1 MEKKRKKILIFIEV
15 WKPFIGGGQIFTEY
29 LINGLVKNHNYSV
42 TMITRKLRINDKIYD
57 SNEINK
63 GHLEIYRLGYLTK
76 IDSIIGKLSWIFH
89 SFFFAFNISF
99 SLIHS
104 MPNLGALPGKL
115 LSSIKKK
122 PIVFSIQGS
131 TYQLKTNRYNF
142 VKRIKNYFLKII
154 QLKINYDCVITDNS
168 QLIQLFPKKRKAH
181 FITNGVD
188 INKFYSLNKKRSK
201 FKIISVGRL
210 HPQKGFLYLIK
221 SLQYVVKN
229 NNNIELSII
238 GSGNQLDRL
247 TYEVRKLSLEK
258 YIKFLGDISYEKLPK
273 YYSNSDLFV
282 LPSLFEGQP
291 LSLLEAWAS
300 SLPVLVTDCGEN
312 INMVKNNINGWI
324 VPSKNA
330 YALSDKLNH
339 ILSLP
344 SKTIKQVGAN
354 GRDLVTEKYGWDTK
368 INLIQDIYKKHIKKN

>member
-1 MEKKRKKILIFIEV
+1 MHYPVSCYHQL
-15 WKPFIGGGQIFTEY
+15 
-29 LINGLVKNHNYSV
+29 
-42 TMITRKLRINDKIYD
+42 
-57 SNEINK
+57 
-63 GHLEIYRLGYLTK
+63 
-76 IDSIIGKLSWIFH
+76 
-89 SFFFAFNISF
+89 
-99 SLIHS
+99 
-104 MPNLGALPGKL
+104 
-115 LSSIKKK
+115 KK

-258 YIKFLGDISYEKLPK
+258 YIKFLGDISYEKTSK
-273 YYSNSDLFV
+273 V
-282 LPSLFEGQP
+282 L
-291 LSLLEAWAS
+291 
-300 SLPVLVTDCGEN
+300 
-312 INMVKNNINGWI
+312 
-324 VPSKNA
+324 
-330 YALSDKLNH
+330 
-339 ILSLP
+339 
-344 SKTIKQVGAN
+344 
-354 GRDLVTEKYGWDTK
+354 
-368 INLIQDIYKKHIKKN
+368 